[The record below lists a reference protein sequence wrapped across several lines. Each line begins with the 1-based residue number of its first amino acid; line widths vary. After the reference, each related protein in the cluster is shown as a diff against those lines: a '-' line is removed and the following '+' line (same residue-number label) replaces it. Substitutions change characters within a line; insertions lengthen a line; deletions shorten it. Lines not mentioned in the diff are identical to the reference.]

1 MLLLGNLE
9 CKRDFIDWENLASSL
24 TLSLSLSL
32 SLESDIDLIDRFFS
46 ATKHSDIVNFN
57 GTLRK
62 KKKKGELLYSPLVN
76 SLGLGFDFI
85 FDIKF

>member
-1 MLLLGNLE
+1 MQKGFYRLR
-9 CKRDFIDWENLASSL
+9 KSSKF
-24 TLSLSLSL
+24 SLSLSRARA
-32 SLESDIDLIDRFFS
+32 LESVIDLIDRFFS

-62 KKKKGELLYSPLVN
+62 KKKGELLYSPLVN
-76 SLGLGFDFI
+76 SLGLGFDFM

>member
-1 MLLLGNLE
+1 MQKGFYRLR
-9 CKRDFIDWENLASSL
+9 KSSKFS
-24 TLSLSLSL
+24 LSLSLSL
-32 SLESDIDLIDRFFS
+32 SLSRARARALESVIDLIDRFFS

>member
-32 SLESDIDLIDRFFS
+32 ESVIDLIDRFFS

-57 GTLRK
+57 GTLRIFK
-62 KKKKGELLYSPLVN
+62 KKKKKKENCFTVLWLILWG
-76 SLGLGFDFI
+76 
-85 FDIKF
+85 

>member
-9 CKRDFIDWENLASSL
+9 CKRDFIDWENLAN
-24 TLSLSLSL
+24 SLSLSL
-32 SLESDIDLIDRFFS
+32 SRARALESVIDLIDRFFS

-62 KKKKGELLYSPLVN
+62 KKKKGRIALQSF
-76 SLGLGFDFI
+76 G
-85 FDIKF
+85 